1 MNVLFLSISTAISDI
16 NNRGIYPDLLRYFAN
31 QSHNV
36 YIVCPFERRTKK
48 DTGLSIS
55 GNVSVLG
62 VKTLNITKSN
72 PVEKLLA
79 TLTIEKQFDS
89 AIRNYLGNV
98 KFDLILYTTPPITFN
113 SLISKLKRKHNAK
126 TYLMLKDIFPQNA
139 VDLGYIR
146 KGLIF
151 RYFRK
156 KEKEL
161 YRVSDTIGCMSP
173 ANVSFVLKHNPEIS
187 ATKVSLCPNAIEVR
201 NRKLTSGRETV
212 FGKFNIPKDACVFL
226 YGGNLGVAQG
236 IPFLI
241 KLLEACKDRKDVF
254 FVIVGSGNRS
264 KLISDFISRNKPQ
277 NAVYLPMLPRAEYEF
292 FELSSDVGMVFLDG
306 RFTIPNFPS
315 RMLSYMEASL
325 PLLITSDANTD
336 SGTIAEKNGYGK
348 WCEFGNLDYL
358 LELINFFVDNPEKR
372 AQMGRNGFQ
381 FLSNNYTVENSYKE
395 IISKVAVL

>member
-48 DTGLSIS
+48 DTWLSTS
-55 GNVSVLG
+55 GNVNVLG

-113 SLISKLKRKHNAK
+113 SLIAKLKRKHKAK

-139 VDLGYIR
+139 VDLGYIK

-151 RYFRK
+151 WYFRK

-187 ATKVSLCPNAIEVR
+187 ATKVSLCPNAIDVR

-264 KLISDFISRNKPQ
+264 KLISDFINKNKPQ
-277 NAVYLPMLPRAEYEF
+277 NAVYLPMLPRAEYEL

-325 PLLITSDANTD
+325 PLLVVSDLISDA
-336 SGTIAEKNGYGK
+336 GKIAEENCFGK
-348 WCEFGNLDYL
+348 WCEFGNLTGL
-358 LELINFFVDNPEKR
+358 LGLIDFFVCNVEKSS
-372 AQMGRNGFQ
+372 QMGKNGFN
-381 FLSNNYTVENSYKE
+381 FLCENYSIEVPYNQ
-395 IISKVAVL
+395 IMSKV